1 MSVSMAEAVEG
12 EALTL
17 TPLGGLAEFP
27 SLEPLDFLLVSLE
40 PLDFLLISLEP
51 LDFLLLSLGLLDFL
65 LTSVFDLFPV
75 KQDKK
80 CLNFKF
86 LI

>member
-1 MSVSMAEAVEG
+1 MSVSMADAVEG

-27 SLEPLDFLLVSLE
+27 SLEPLDFLL
-40 PLDFLLISLEP
+40 ISLEP
-51 LDFLLLSLGLLDFL
+51 LDFLLLFLGLLDFL

-80 CLNFKF
+80 
-86 LI
+86 